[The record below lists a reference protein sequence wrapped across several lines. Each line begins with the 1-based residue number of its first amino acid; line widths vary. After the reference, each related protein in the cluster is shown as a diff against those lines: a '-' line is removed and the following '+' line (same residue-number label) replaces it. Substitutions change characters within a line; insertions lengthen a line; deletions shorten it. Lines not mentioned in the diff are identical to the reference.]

1 MHKKINISPRT
12 FKRISKIM
20 KINVV
25 AIQREIMKR
34 ALREK
39 KKNLKPDNKKR
50 SKSIKK
56 YKDDYEY

>member
-1 MHKKINISPRT
+1 
-12 FKRISKIM
+12 M

-39 KKNLKPDNKKR
+39 KKSLKPDNKKR